1 MTSSKPA
8 LLCLNAGSSSVKF
21 SLYEVADGSPSLIWG
36 GQIEGLLTQ
45 PHFKVKDPQ
54 GHLLSARHWDTPKRR
69 AEAVEIILDY
79 IQAQAKSY
87 HLVAVGHRVVLGGTE
102 YPHAVVVDDTVLDV
116 LEHYAPIVP
125 SHQPAEIE
133 AIRLLRQLHPELCQV
148 ACFDSAFHR
157 TKPDIDDLYALPLSY
172 RDKGIRRW
180 GFHGLS
186 YDYISSQLSQRAPS
200 LVSGK
205 VIVMHLGSGASL
217 CGMQAGK
224 SAYTSM
230 GFSPLDGLMMGTRC
244 GSLDPMIPLYLQQ
257 QYHMSPAAVEKL
269 LIKESGL
276 LGVSGI
282 SNDMRD
288 LEDSENSD
296 AQLAVSLFVS
306 MLVQQAGAAMAAIKG
321 LDGIVF
327 TAGIGEH
334 SSTIR
339 ALTCESLA
347 WLGVA
352 IDPELNRVA
361 SSEPR
366 CISAPQSRVSVWVI
380 PTNEEIV
387 IARDTWQCYQSAIG
401 INESKTS

>member
-1 MTSSKPA
+1 MTQRLPA

-21 SLYEVADGSPSLIWG
+21 SLYAVMAGAPSLLLG

-45 PHFKVKDPQ
+45 PYFKVKDAQ
-54 GHLLSARHWDTPKRR
+54 GNTLDEQRWEQPKRR
-69 AEAVEIILDY
+69 AEAVETILDY
-79 IQAQAKSY
+79 VRAEAKDY
-87 HLVAVGHRVVLGGTE
+87 RLVAVGHRVVLGGTE
-102 YPHAVVVDDTVLDV
+102 YPHAVVVDDAVLDV
-116 LEHYAPIVP
+116 LDHYAPIVP

-133 AIRLLRQLHPELCQV
+133 AIRLLRTLHPDLCQV

-157 TKPDIDDLYALPLSY
+157 TKSDIADLYALPLRY

-186 YDYISSQLSQRAPS
+186 YDYISTQLPKLSPRLAT
-200 LVSGK
+200 GK
-205 VIVMHLGSGASL
+205 TVVMHLGSGASL
-217 CGMQAGK
+217 CGLVNGQ

-244 GSLDPMIPLYLQQ
+244 GSLDPMIPLYLMN
-257 QYHMSPAAVEKL
+257 QYRMTPAAVEKL

-288 LEDSENSD
+288 LEASNDP
-296 AQLAVSLFVS
+296 AARLAIDLFVA
-306 MLVQQAGAAMAAIKG
+306 MLARETGAAIAAIQG

-334 SSTIR
+334 SPEIR
-339 ALTCESLA
+339 ARTCASLGWA
-347 WLGVA
+347 GVEFDEA
-352 IDPELNRVA
+352 RNLAA
-361 SSEPR
+361 SASAR
-366 CISAPQSRVSVWVI
+366 KISTDQSRISVWVI

-387 IARDTWQCYQSAIG
+387 IARDTWQRYQST
-401 INESKTS
+401 N

>member
-1 MTSSKPA
+1 MTQRLPA

-21 SLYEVADGSPSLIWG
+21 SLYAVMAGAPSLLLG

-45 PHFKVKDPQ
+45 PYFKVKDAQ
-54 GHLLSARHWDTPKRR
+54 GNTLDEQRWDQPKRR
-69 AEAVEIILDY
+69 AEAVETILDY
-79 IQAQAKSY
+79 VRAEAKDY
-87 HLVAVGHRVVLGGTE
+87 RLVAVGHRVVLGGTE
-102 YPHAVVVDDTVLDV
+102 YPHAVVVDDAVLDV
-116 LEHYAPIVP
+116 LDHYAPIVP

-133 AIRLLRQLHPELCQV
+133 AIRLLRTSHPDLCQV

-157 TKPDIDDLYALPLSY
+157 TKSDFADLYALPLSY

-186 YDYISSQLSQRAPS
+186 YDYISTQLPQLDSRLAA
-200 LVSGK
+200 GK
-205 VIVMHLGSGASL
+205 TIVMHLGSGASL
-217 CGMQAGK
+217 CGMQQGR

-244 GSLDPMIPLYLQQ
+244 GSLDPMIPLYLMN
-257 QYHMSPAAVEKL
+257 QYRMTPAAVEKL

-288 LEDSENSD
+288 LEASNDP
-296 AQLAVSLFVS
+296 AARLAIDLFVA
-306 MLVQQAGAAMAAIKG
+306 MLAREIGAAIAAIQG

-334 SSTIR
+334 SPEIR
-339 ALTCESLA
+339 ARTCASLGWA
-347 WLGVA
+347 GVD
-352 IDPELNRVA
+352 IDEARNLAA
-361 SSEPR
+361 SASAR
-366 CISAPQSRVSVWVI
+366 KISTDQSRISVWVI

-387 IARDTWQCYQSAIG
+387 IARDTWQRYQST
-401 INESKTS
+401 N

>member
-1 MTSSKPA
+1 MTQRLPA

-21 SLYEVADGSPSLIWG
+21 SLYAVMAGAPSLLLG

-45 PHFKVKDPQ
+45 PYFKVKDAQ
-54 GHLLSARHWDTPKRR
+54 GNTLDEQRWEQPKRR
-69 AEAVEIILDY
+69 AEAVETILDY
-79 IQAQAKSY
+79 VRAEAKDY
-87 HLVAVGHRVVLGGTE
+87 RLVAVGHRVVLGGTE
-102 YPHAVVVDDTVLDV
+102 YPHAVVVDDAVLDV
-116 LEHYAPIVP
+116 LDHYAPIVP

-133 AIRLLRQLHPELCQV
+133 AIRLLRTLHPDLCQV

-157 TKPDIDDLYALPLSY
+157 TKSDIADLYALPLRY

-186 YDYISSQLSQRAPS
+186 YDYISTQLPQLDSRLAA
-200 LVSGK
+200 GK
-205 VIVMHLGSGASL
+205 TIVMHLGSGASL
-217 CGMQAGK
+217 CGMQQGR

-244 GSLDPMIPLYLQQ
+244 GSLDPMIPLYLMN
-257 QYHMSPAAVEKL
+257 QYRMTPAAVEKL

-288 LEDSENSD
+288 LEASNDP
-296 AQLAVSLFVS
+296 AARLAIDLFVA
-306 MLVQQAGAAMAAIKG
+306 MLARETGAAIAAIQG

-334 SSTIR
+334 SPEIR
-339 ALTCESLA
+339 ARTCASLGWA
-347 WLGVA
+347 GVEFDEA
-352 IDPELNRVA
+352 RNLAA
-361 SSEPR
+361 SASAR
-366 CISAPQSRVSVWVI
+366 KISTDQSRISVWVI

-387 IARDTWQCYQSAIG
+387 IARDTWQRYQST
-401 INESKTS
+401 N

>member
-1 MTSSKPA
+1 MTQRLPA

-21 SLYEVADGSPSLIWG
+21 SLYTVMAGAPSLLLG

-45 PHFKVKDPQ
+45 PNFNVKDAQ
-54 GHLLSARHWDTPKRR
+54 GNTLDEQRWEQPKRR
-69 AEAVEIILDY
+69 AEAVETILDY
-79 IQAQAKSY
+79 VRAEAKDY
-87 HLVAVGHRVVLGGTE
+87 RLVAVGHRVVLGGTE
-102 YPHAVVVDDTVLDV
+102 YPHAVVVDDAVLDV
-116 LEHYAPIVP
+116 LDHYAPIVP

-133 AIRLLRQLHPELCQV
+133 AIRLLRTLHPDLCQV

-157 TKPDIDDLYALPLSY
+157 TKSDIADLYSLPLSY

-186 YDYISSQLSQRAPS
+186 YDYISTQLPQLDSRLAA
-200 LVSGK
+200 GK
-205 VIVMHLGSGASL
+205 TIVMHLGSGASL
-217 CGMQAGK
+217 CGMQQGR

-244 GSLDPMIPLYLQQ
+244 GSLDPMIPLYLMN
-257 QYHMSPAAVEKL
+257 QYRMTPAAVEKL

-288 LEDSENSD
+288 LEASNDP
-296 AQLAVSLFVS
+296 AARLAIDLFVA
-306 MLVQQAGAAMAAIKG
+306 MLARETGAAMAAIQG

-334 SSTIR
+334 SPEIR
-339 ALTCESLA
+339 ARTCASLGWA
-347 WLGVA
+347 GVD
-352 IDPELNRVA
+352 IDEARNLAA
-361 SSEPR
+361 SASAR
-366 CISAPQSRVSVWVI
+366 KISTDQSRISVWVI

-387 IARDTWQCYQSAIG
+387 IARDTWQRYQST
-401 INESKTS
+401 N

>member
-1 MTSSKPA
+1 MTQRLPA

-21 SLYEVADGSPSLIWG
+21 SLYAVMAGAPSLLLG

-45 PHFKVKDPQ
+45 PNFNVKDAQ
-54 GHLLSARHWDTPKRR
+54 GNTLDEQRWEQPKRR
-69 AEAVEIILDY
+69 AEAVETILDY
-79 IQAQAKSY
+79 VRAEAKDY
-87 HLVAVGHRVVLGGTE
+87 RLVAVGHRVVLGGTE
-102 YPHAVVVDDTVLDV
+102 YPHAVVVDDAVLDV
-116 LEHYAPIVP
+116 LDHYAPIVP

-133 AIRLLRQLHPELCQV
+133 AIRLLRTLHPDLCQV

-157 TKPDIDDLYALPLSY
+157 TKSDIADLYALPLSY

-186 YDYISSQLSQRAPS
+186 YDYISTQLPQLDSRLAA
-200 LVSGK
+200 GK
-205 VIVMHLGSGASL
+205 TIVMHLGSGASL
-217 CGMQAGK
+217 CGMQQGR

-244 GSLDPMIPLYLQQ
+244 GSLDPMIPLYLMN
-257 QYHMSPAAVEKL
+257 QYRMTPAAVEKL

-288 LEDSENSD
+288 LEASNDP
-296 AQLAVSLFVS
+296 AARLAIDLFVA
-306 MLVQQAGAAMAAIKG
+306 MLARETGAAIAAIQG

-334 SSTIR
+334 SPEIR
-339 ALTCESLA
+339 ARTCASLGWA
-347 WLGVA
+347 GVD
-352 IDPELNRVA
+352 IDEARNQAA
-361 SSEPR
+361 SASAR
-366 CISAPQSRVSVWVI
+366 KISTDQSRISVWVI

-387 IARDTWQCYQSAIG
+387 IARDTWQRYQST
-401 INESKTS
+401 N

>member
-1 MTSSKPA
+1 MNQLLPA

-21 SLYEVADGSPSLIWG
+21 SLYKATNGSPEILFG

-45 PHFKVKDPQ
+45 PHFKAKDAQ
-54 GHLLSARHWDTPKRR
+54 GNTLSEQHWDQPQRR
-69 AEAVEIILDY
+69 AEAVETILDFVK
-79 IQAQAKSY
+79 AEAKGY
-87 HLVAVGHRVVLGGTE
+87 KLAAVGHRVVLGGTE
-102 YPHAVVVDDTVLDV
+102 YPHSVIVDDTVLDV
-116 LEHYAPIVP
+116 LDHYAPIVP

-133 AIRLLRQLHPELCQV
+133 AIRLLRESHPDLKQV

-157 TKPDIDDLYALPLSY
+157 TKSELADLYALPLSY

-186 YDYISSQLSQRAPS
+186 YDYISTQLPQLDERLAT
-200 LVSGK
+200 GK
-205 VIVMHLGSGASL
+205 TVVMHLGSGASL
-217 CGMQAGK
+217 CGLINGK

-244 GSLDPMIPLYLQQ
+244 GSLDPMIPLYLMN
-257 QYHMSPAAVEKL
+257 QYKMAPAAVEKL

-276 LGVSGI
+276 LGISGS

-288 LEDSENSD
+288 LETSSKPN
-296 AQLAVSLFVS
+296 AQLAVDLFIY
-306 MLVQQAGAAMAAIKG
+306 MLAQQTGMAMASIQG

-334 SSTIR
+334 SPLIR
-339 ALTCESLA
+339 TKTCEALA
-347 WLGVA
+347 WAGVE
-352 IDPELNRVA
+352 IDSLRNESSSHVARRISTDNSRVA
-361 SSEPR
+361 
-366 CISAPQSRVSVWVI
+366 VWVI

-387 IARDTWQCYQSAIG
+387 IARDTWKLCTTNG
-401 INESKTS
+401 

>member
-1 MTSSKPA
+1 MTQRLPA

-21 SLYEVADGSPSLIWG
+21 SLYAVMAGAPSLLLG

-45 PHFKVKDPQ
+45 PYFKVKDAQ
-54 GHLLSARHWDTPKRR
+54 GNTLDEQRWDQPKRR
-69 AEAVEIILDY
+69 AEAVETILDY
-79 IQAQAKSY
+79 VRAEAKDY
-87 HLVAVGHRVVLGGTE
+87 RLVAVGHRVVLGGTE
-102 YPHAVVVDDTVLDV
+102 YPHAVVVDDAVLDV
-116 LEHYAPIVP
+116 LDHYAPIVP

-133 AIRLLRQLHPELCQV
+133 AIRLLRTSHPDLCQV

-157 TKPDIDDLYALPLSY
+157 TKSDIADLYALPLSY

-186 YDYISSQLSQRAPS
+186 YDYISTQLPQLDSRLAA
-200 LVSGK
+200 GK
-205 VIVMHLGSGASL
+205 TIVMHLGSGASL
-217 CGMQAGK
+217 CGMQQGR

-244 GSLDPMIPLYLQQ
+244 GSLDPMIPLYLMN
-257 QYHMSPAAVEKL
+257 QYRMTPAAVEKL

-288 LEDSENSD
+288 LEASNDP
-296 AQLAVSLFVS
+296 AARLAIDLFVA
-306 MLVQQAGAAMAAIKG
+306 MLARETGAAMAAIQG

-334 SSTIR
+334 SPEIR
-339 ALTCESLA
+339 ARTCASLGWA
-347 WLGVA
+347 GVD
-352 IDPELNRVA
+352 IDEARNQAA
-361 SSEPR
+361 SASAR
-366 CISAPQSRVSVWVI
+366 KISTDQSRISVWVI

-387 IARDTWQCYQSAIG
+387 IARDTWQRYQST
-401 INESKTS
+401 N

>member
-1 MTSSKPA
+1 MTQRLPA

-21 SLYEVADGSPSLIWG
+21 SLYAVMAGAPSLLLG

-45 PHFKVKDPQ
+45 PYFKVKDAQ
-54 GHLLSARHWDTPKRR
+54 GNTLDEQRWEQPKRR
-69 AEAVEIILDY
+69 AEAVETILDY
-79 IQAQAKSY
+79 VRAEAKDY
-87 HLVAVGHRVVLGGTE
+87 RLVAVGHRVVLGGTE
-102 YPHAVVVDDTVLDV
+102 YPHAVVVDDAVLDV
-116 LEHYAPIVP
+116 LDHYAPIVP

-133 AIRLLRQLHPELCQV
+133 AIRLLRTLHPDLCQV

-157 TKPDIDDLYALPLSY
+157 TKSDIADLYALPLSY

-186 YDYISSQLSQRAPS
+186 YDYISTQLPQLDSRLAA
-200 LVSGK
+200 GK
-205 VIVMHLGSGASL
+205 TIVMHLGSGASL
-217 CGMQAGK
+217 CGMQQGR

-244 GSLDPMIPLYLQQ
+244 GSLDPMIPLYLMN
-257 QYHMSPAAVEKL
+257 QYRMTPAAVEKL
-269 LIKESGL
+269 LIKASGL

-288 LEDSENSD
+288 LEASNDP
-296 AQLAVSLFVS
+296 AARLAIDLFVA
-306 MLVQQAGAAMAAIKG
+306 MLARETGAAIAAIQG

-334 SSTIR
+334 SPEIR
-339 ALTCESLA
+339 ARTCASLGWA
-347 WLGVA
+347 GVD
-352 IDPELNRVA
+352 IDEARNLAA
-361 SSEPR
+361 SASAR
-366 CISAPQSRVSVWVI
+366 KISTDQSRISVWVI

-387 IARDTWQCYQSAIG
+387 IARDTWQRYQST
-401 INESKTS
+401 N

>member
-1 MTSSKPA
+1 MTQRLPA

-21 SLYEVADGSPSLIWG
+21 SLYTVMAGAPSLLLG

-45 PHFKVKDPQ
+45 PNFKVKDAQ
-54 GHLLSARHWDTPKRR
+54 GNTLDEQRWEQPKRR
-69 AEAVEIILDY
+69 AEAVETILDY
-79 IQAQAKSY
+79 VRAEAKDY
-87 HLVAVGHRVVLGGTE
+87 RLVAVGHRVVLGGTE
-102 YPHAVVVDDTVLDV
+102 YPHAVVVDDAVLDV
-116 LEHYAPIVP
+116 LDHYAPIVP

-133 AIRLLRQLHPELCQV
+133 AIRLLRTLHPDLCQV

-157 TKPDIDDLYALPLSY
+157 TKSDIADLYALPLSY

-186 YDYISSQLSQRAPS
+186 YDYISTQLPQLDSRLAA
-200 LVSGK
+200 GK
-205 VIVMHLGSGASL
+205 TIVMHLGSGASL
-217 CGMQAGK
+217 CGMQQGR

-244 GSLDPMIPLYLQQ
+244 GSLDPMIPLYLMN
-257 QYHMSPAAVEKL
+257 QYRMTPAAVEKL

-288 LEDSENSD
+288 LEASNDP
-296 AQLAVSLFVS
+296 AARLAIDLFVA
-306 MLVQQAGAAMAAIKG
+306 MLARETGAAMAAIQG

-334 SSTIR
+334 SPEIR
-339 ALTCESLA
+339 ARTCASLGWA
-347 WLGVA
+347 GVD
-352 IDPELNRVA
+352 IDEARNQAA
-361 SSEPR
+361 SASAR
-366 CISAPQSRVSVWVI
+366 KISTDQSRISVWVI

-387 IARDTWQCYQSAIG
+387 IARDTWQRYQST
-401 INESKTS
+401 N

>member
-1 MTSSKPA
+1 MTQRLPA

-21 SLYEVADGSPSLIWG
+21 SLYAVMAGAPSLLLG

-45 PHFKVKDPQ
+45 PYFKVKDAQ
-54 GHLLSARHWDTPKRR
+54 GNTLDEQRWEQPKRR
-69 AEAVEIILDY
+69 AEAVETILDY
-79 IQAQAKSY
+79 VRAEAKDY
-87 HLVAVGHRVVLGGTE
+87 RLVAVGHRVVLGGTE
-102 YPHAVVVDDTVLDV
+102 YPHAVVVDDAVLDV
-116 LEHYAPIVP
+116 LDHYAPIVP

-133 AIRLLRQLHPELCQV
+133 AIRLLRTLHPDLCQV

-157 TKPDIDDLYALPLSY
+157 TKSDIADLYALPLSY

-186 YDYISSQLSQRAPS
+186 YDYISTQLPQLDSRLAA
-200 LVSGK
+200 GK
-205 VIVMHLGSGASL
+205 TIVMHLGSGASL
-217 CGMQAGK
+217 CGMQQGR

-244 GSLDPMIPLYLQQ
+244 GSLDPMIPLYLMN
-257 QYHMSPAAVEKL
+257 QYRMTPAAVEKL

-288 LEDSENSD
+288 LEASNDP
-296 AQLAVSLFVS
+296 AARLAIDLFVA
-306 MLVQQAGAAMAAIKG
+306 MLARETGAAMAAIQG

-334 SSTIR
+334 SPEIR
-339 ALTCESLA
+339 ARTCASLGWA
-347 WLGVA
+347 GVD
-352 IDPELNRVA
+352 IDEARNLAA
-361 SSEPR
+361 SASAR
-366 CISAPQSRVSVWVI
+366 KISTDQSRISVWVI

-387 IARDTWQCYQSAIG
+387 IARDTWQRYQST
-401 INESKTS
+401 N

>member
-1 MTSSKPA
+1 MTQRLPA

-21 SLYEVADGSPSLIWG
+21 SLYTVMAGAPSLLLG

-45 PHFKVKDPQ
+45 PNFNVKDAQ
-54 GHLLSARHWDTPKRR
+54 GNTLDEQRWEQPKRR
-69 AEAVEIILDY
+69 AEAVETILDY
-79 IQAQAKSY
+79 VRAEAKDY
-87 HLVAVGHRVVLGGTE
+87 RLVAVGHRVVLGGTE
-102 YPHAVVVDDTVLDV
+102 YPHAVVVDDAVLDV
-116 LEHYAPIVP
+116 LDHYAPIVP

-133 AIRLLRQLHPELCQV
+133 AIRLLRTLHPDLCQV

-157 TKPDIDDLYALPLSY
+157 TKSDIADLYALPLRY

-186 YDYISSQLSQRAPS
+186 YDYISTQLPQLDSRLAA
-200 LVSGK
+200 GK
-205 VIVMHLGSGASL
+205 TIVMHLGSGASL
-217 CGMQAGK
+217 CGMQQGR

-244 GSLDPMIPLYLQQ
+244 GSLDPMIPLYLMN
-257 QYHMSPAAVEKL
+257 QYRMTPAAVEKL

-288 LEDSENSD
+288 LEASNDP
-296 AQLAVSLFVS
+296 AARLAIDLFVA
-306 MLVQQAGAAMAAIKG
+306 MLARETGAAMAAIQG

-334 SSTIR
+334 SPEIR
-339 ALTCESLA
+339 ARTCASLGWA
-347 WLGVA
+347 GVD
-352 IDPELNRVA
+352 IDEARNLAA
-361 SSEPR
+361 SASAR
-366 CISAPQSRVSVWVI
+366 KISTDQSRISVWVI

-387 IARDTWQCYQSAIG
+387 IARDTWQRYQST
-401 INESKTS
+401 N

>member
-1 MTSSKPA
+1 MTQRLPA

-21 SLYEVADGSPSLIWG
+21 SLYTVMAGAPSLLLG

-45 PHFKVKDPQ
+45 PYFKVKDAQ
-54 GHLLSARHWDTPKRR
+54 GNTLDEQRWEQPKRR
-69 AEAVEIILDY
+69 AEAVETILDY
-79 IQAQAKSY
+79 VRAEAKDY
-87 HLVAVGHRVVLGGTE
+87 RLVAVGHRVVLGGTE
-102 YPHAVVVDDTVLDV
+102 YPHAVVVDDAVLDV
-116 LEHYAPIVP
+116 LDHYAPIVP

-133 AIRLLRQLHPELCQV
+133 AIRLLRTLHPDLCQV

-157 TKPDIDDLYALPLSY
+157 TKSDIADLYALPLRY

-186 YDYISSQLSQRAPS
+186 YDYISTQLPQLDSRLAA
-200 LVSGK
+200 GK
-205 VIVMHLGSGASL
+205 TIVMHLGSGASL
-217 CGMQAGK
+217 CGMQQGR

-244 GSLDPMIPLYLQQ
+244 GSLDPMIPLYLMN
-257 QYHMSPAAVEKL
+257 QYRMTPAAVEKL

-288 LEDSENSD
+288 LEASNDP
-296 AQLAVSLFVS
+296 AARLAIDLFVA
-306 MLVQQAGAAMAAIKG
+306 MLARETGAAIAAIQG

-334 SSTIR
+334 SPEIR
-339 ALTCESLA
+339 ARTCASLGWA
-347 WLGVA
+347 GVD
-352 IDPELNRVA
+352 IDEARNLAA
-361 SSEPR
+361 SASAR
-366 CISAPQSRVSVWVI
+366 KISTDQSRISVWVI

-387 IARDTWQCYQSAIG
+387 IARDTWQRYQST
-401 INESKTS
+401 N

>member
-1 MTSSKPA
+1 MTQRLPA

-21 SLYEVADGSPSLIWG
+21 SLYTVMAGAPSLLLG

-45 PHFKVKDPQ
+45 PNFNVKDAQ
-54 GHLLSARHWDTPKRR
+54 GNTLDEQRWEQPKRR
-69 AEAVEIILDY
+69 AEAVETILDY
-79 IQAQAKSY
+79 VRAEAKDY
-87 HLVAVGHRVVLGGTE
+87 RLVAVGHRVVLGGTE
-102 YPHAVVVDDTVLDV
+102 YPHAVVVDDAVLDV
-116 LEHYAPIVP
+116 LDHYAPIVP

-133 AIRLLRQLHPELCQV
+133 AIRLLRTLHPDLCQV

-157 TKPDIDDLYALPLSY
+157 TKSDIADLYALPLSY

-186 YDYISSQLSQRAPS
+186 YDYISTQLPQLDSRLAA
-200 LVSGK
+200 GK
-205 VIVMHLGSGASL
+205 TIVMHLGSGASL
-217 CGMQAGK
+217 CGMQQGR

-244 GSLDPMIPLYLQQ
+244 GSLDPMIPLYLMN
-257 QYHMSPAAVEKL
+257 QYRMTPAAVEKL

-288 LEDSENSD
+288 LEASNDP
-296 AQLAVSLFVS
+296 AARLAIDLFVA
-306 MLVQQAGAAMAAIKG
+306 MLARETGAAIAAIQG

-334 SSTIR
+334 SPEIR
-339 ALTCESLA
+339 ARTCASLGWA
-347 WLGVA
+347 GVD
-352 IDPELNRVA
+352 IDEARNQAA
-361 SSEPR
+361 SASAR
-366 CISAPQSRVSVWVI
+366 KISTDQSRISVWVI

-387 IARDTWQCYQSAIG
+387 IARDTWQRYQST
-401 INESKTS
+401 N

>member
-1 MTSSKPA
+1 MTQRLPA

-21 SLYEVADGSPSLIWG
+21 SLYTVMAGAPSLLLG

-45 PHFKVKDPQ
+45 PNFNVKDAQ
-54 GHLLSARHWDTPKRR
+54 GNTLDEQRWEQPKRR
-69 AEAVEIILDY
+69 AEAVETILDY
-79 IQAQAKSY
+79 VRAEAKDY
-87 HLVAVGHRVVLGGTE
+87 RLVAVGHRVVLGGTE
-102 YPHAVVVDDTVLDV
+102 YPHAVVVDDAVLDV
-116 LEHYAPIVP
+116 LDHYAPIVP

-133 AIRLLRQLHPELCQV
+133 AIRLLRTSHPDLCQV

-157 TKPDIDDLYALPLSY
+157 TKSDIADLYALPLSY

-186 YDYISSQLSQRAPS
+186 YDYISTQLPQLDSRLAA
-200 LVSGK
+200 GK
-205 VIVMHLGSGASL
+205 TIVMHLGSGASL
-217 CGMQAGK
+217 CGMQQGR

-244 GSLDPMIPLYLQQ
+244 GSLDPMIPLYLMN
-257 QYHMSPAAVEKL
+257 QYRMTPAAVEKL

-288 LEDSENSD
+288 LEASNDP
-296 AQLAVSLFVS
+296 AARLAIDLFVA
-306 MLVQQAGAAMAAIKG
+306 MLARETGAAIAAIQG

-334 SSTIR
+334 SPEIR
-339 ALTCESLA
+339 ARTCASLGWA
-347 WLGVA
+347 GVD
-352 IDPELNRVA
+352 IDEARNLAA
-361 SSEPR
+361 SASAR
-366 CISAPQSRVSVWVI
+366 KISTDQSRISVWVI

-387 IARDTWQCYQSAIG
+387 IARDTWQRYQST
-401 INESKTS
+401 N

>member
-1 MTSSKPA
+1 MTQRLPA

-21 SLYEVADGSPSLIWG
+21 SLYTVMAGAPSLLLG

-45 PHFKVKDPQ
+45 PNFNVKDAQ
-54 GHLLSARHWDTPKRR
+54 GNTLDEQRWEQPKRR
-69 AEAVEIILDY
+69 AEAVETILDY
-79 IQAQAKSY
+79 VRAEAKDY
-87 HLVAVGHRVVLGGTE
+87 RLVAVGHRVVLGGTE
-102 YPHAVVVDDTVLDV
+102 YPHAVVVDDAVLDV
-116 LEHYAPIVP
+116 LDHYAPIVP

-133 AIRLLRQLHPELCQV
+133 AIRLLRTSHPDLCQV

-157 TKPDIDDLYALPLSY
+157 TKSDIADLYALPLSY

-186 YDYISSQLSQRAPS
+186 YDYISTQLPQLDSRLAA
-200 LVSGK
+200 GK
-205 VIVMHLGSGASL
+205 TIVMHLGSGASL
-217 CGMQAGK
+217 CGMQQGR

-244 GSLDPMIPLYLQQ
+244 GSLDPMIPLYLMN
-257 QYHMSPAAVEKL
+257 QYRMTSAAVEKL

-288 LEDSENSD
+288 LEASNDP
-296 AQLAVSLFVS
+296 AARLAIDLFVA
-306 MLVQQAGAAMAAIKG
+306 MLARETGAAIAAIQG

-334 SSTIR
+334 SPEIR
-339 ALTCESLA
+339 ARTCASLGWA
-347 WLGVA
+347 GVEFDEA
-352 IDPELNRVA
+352 RNLAA
-361 SSEPR
+361 SASAR
-366 CISAPQSRVSVWVI
+366 KISTDQSRISVWVI

-387 IARDTWQCYQSAIG
+387 IARDTWQRYQST
-401 INESKTS
+401 N

>member
-1 MTSSKPA
+1 MTQRLPA

-21 SLYEVADGSPSLIWG
+21 SLYAVMAGAPSLLLG

-45 PHFKVKDPQ
+45 PYFKVKDAQ
-54 GHLLSARHWDTPKRR
+54 GNTLDEQRWEQPKRR
-69 AEAVEIILDY
+69 AEAVETILDY
-79 IQAQAKSY
+79 VRAEAKDY
-87 HLVAVGHRVVLGGTE
+87 RLVAVGHRVVLGGTE
-102 YPHAVVVDDTVLDV
+102 YPHAVVVDDAVLDV
-116 LEHYAPIVP
+116 LDHYAPIVP

-133 AIRLLRQLHPELCQV
+133 AIRLLRTLHPDLCQV

-157 TKPDIDDLYALPLSY
+157 TKSDIADLYALPLRY

-186 YDYISSQLSQRAPS
+186 YDYISTQLPQLDSRLAA
-200 LVSGK
+200 GK
-205 VIVMHLGSGASL
+205 TIVMHLGSGASL
-217 CGMQAGK
+217 CGMQQGR

-244 GSLDPMIPLYLQQ
+244 GSLDPMIPLYLMN
-257 QYHMSPAAVEKL
+257 QYRMTPAAVEKL

-288 LEDSENSD
+288 LEASNDP
-296 AQLAVSLFVS
+296 AARLAIDLFVA
-306 MLVQQAGAAMAAIKG
+306 MLARETGAAMAAIQG

-334 SSTIR
+334 SPEIR
-339 ALTCESLA
+339 ARTCASLGWA
-347 WLGVA
+347 GVEFDEA
-352 IDPELNRVA
+352 RNLAA
-361 SSEPR
+361 SASAR
-366 CISAPQSRVSVWVI
+366 KISTDQSRISVWVI

-387 IARDTWQCYQSAIG
+387 IARDTWQRYQST
-401 INESKTS
+401 N

>member
-1 MTSSKPA
+1 MNSTRPV

-21 SLYEVADGSPSLIWG
+21 SVYNVADSSAQDAPALLLV

-45 PHFKVKDPQ
+45 PHFKVCDAEGQILDERQWEEPQ
-54 GHLLSARHWDTPKRR
+54 RR
-69 AEAVEIILDY
+69 AEAVEIILNY
-79 IQAQAKSY
+79 VRSAATGY
-87 HLVAVGHRVVLGGTE
+87 HLAAVGHRVVLGGTE
-102 YPHAVVVDDTVLDV
+102 YPHAVVVDDAVLSVLD
-116 LEHYAPIVP
+116 HYAVIVP

-133 AIRLLRQLHPELCQV
+133 AIRLLRASHPDLLQV

-157 TKPDIDDLYALPLSY
+157 TKSEVADLYALPLSY

-186 YDYISSQLSQRAPS
+186 YDYISSQLPALDLRLAK
-200 LVSGK
+200 GK
-205 VIVMHLGSGASL
+205 TIVMHLGSGASL
-217 CGMQAGK
+217 CGLQAGR

-244 GSLDPMIPLYLQQ
+244 GSLDPMIPLYLMQ
-257 QYHMSPAAVEKL
+257 QYQMSPAAVEKL
-269 LIKESGL
+269 LIKDAGL

-288 LEDSENSD
+288 LEQSAEPN
-296 AQLAVSLFVS
+296 ARLALDLFVE
-306 MLVQQAGAAMAAIKG
+306 MLARETGAAMSSIRG

-334 SSTIR
+334 SPLIR
-339 ALTCESLA
+339 ARSCKALA
-347 WLGVA
+347 WAGVA
-352 IDPELNRVA
+352 LDPARNAADSKGARRISSDESRVA
-361 SSEPR
+361 
-366 CISAPQSRVSVWVI
+366 VWVI

-387 IARDTWQCYQSAIG
+387 IARDTWRLAKS
-401 INESKTS
+401 

>member
-1 MTSSKPA
+1 MTQRLPA

-21 SLYEVADGSPSLIWG
+21 SLYTVMAGAPSLLLG

-45 PHFKVKDPQ
+45 PYFKVKDAQ
-54 GHLLSARHWDTPKRR
+54 GNTLDEQRWDQPKRR
-69 AEAVEIILDY
+69 AEAVETILDY
-79 IQAQAKSY
+79 VRAEAKDY
-87 HLVAVGHRVVLGGTE
+87 RLVAVGHRVVLGGTE
-102 YPHAVVVDDTVLDV
+102 YPHAVVVDDAVLDV
-116 LEHYAPIVP
+116 LDHYAPIVP

-133 AIRLLRQLHPELCQV
+133 AIRLLRTSHPDLCQV

-157 TKPDIDDLYALPLSY
+157 TKSDIADLYALPLSY

-186 YDYISSQLSQRAPS
+186 YDYISTQLPQLDSRLAA
-200 LVSGK
+200 GK
-205 VIVMHLGSGASL
+205 TIVMHLGSGASL
-217 CGMQAGK
+217 CGMQQGR

-244 GSLDPMIPLYLQQ
+244 GSLDPMIPLYLMN
-257 QYHMSPAAVEKL
+257 QYRMTPAAVEKL

-288 LEDSENSD
+288 LEASNDP
-296 AQLAVSLFVS
+296 AARLAIDLFVA
-306 MLVQQAGAAMAAIKG
+306 MLARETGAAIAAIQG

-334 SSTIR
+334 SPEIR
-339 ALTCESLA
+339 ARTCASLGWA
-347 WLGVA
+347 GVD
-352 IDPELNRVA
+352 IDEARNQAA
-361 SSEPR
+361 SASAR
-366 CISAPQSRVSVWVI
+366 KISTDQSRISVWVI

-387 IARDTWQCYQSAIG
+387 IARDTWQRYQST
-401 INESKTS
+401 N

>member
-1 MTSSKPA
+1 MTQRLPA

-21 SLYEVADGSPSLIWG
+21 SLYTVMAGAPSLLLG

-45 PHFKVKDPQ
+45 PYFKVKDAQ
-54 GHLLSARHWDTPKRR
+54 GNTLDEQRWDQPKRR
-69 AEAVEIILDY
+69 AEAVETILDY
-79 IQAQAKSY
+79 VRAEAKDY
-87 HLVAVGHRVVLGGTE
+87 RLVAVGHRVVLGGTE
-102 YPHAVVVDDTVLDV
+102 YPHAVVVDDAVLDV
-116 LEHYAPIVP
+116 LDHYAPIVP

-133 AIRLLRQLHPELCQV
+133 AIRLLRTSHPDLCQV

-157 TKPDIDDLYALPLSY
+157 TKSDIADLYALPLSY

-186 YDYISSQLSQRAPS
+186 YDYISTQLPQLDSRLAA
-200 LVSGK
+200 GK
-205 VIVMHLGSGASL
+205 TIVMHLGSGASL
-217 CGMQAGK
+217 CGMQQGR

-244 GSLDPMIPLYLQQ
+244 GSLDPMIPLYLMN
-257 QYHMSPAAVEKL
+257 QYRMTPAAVEKL

-288 LEDSENSD
+288 LEASNDP
-296 AQLAVSLFVS
+296 AARLAIDLFVA
-306 MLVQQAGAAMAAIKG
+306 MLARETGAAMAAIQG

-334 SSTIR
+334 SPEIR
-339 ALTCESLA
+339 ARTCASLGWA
-347 WLGVA
+347 GVD
-352 IDPELNRVA
+352 IDEARNQAA
-361 SSEPR
+361 SASAR
-366 CISAPQSRVSVWVI
+366 KISTDQSRISVWVI

-387 IARDTWQCYQSAIG
+387 IARDTWQRYQST
-401 INESKTS
+401 N

>member
-1 MTSSKPA
+1 MTQRLPA

-21 SLYEVADGSPSLIWG
+21 SLYAVMAGAPSLLLG

-45 PHFKVKDPQ
+45 PNFNVKDAQ
-54 GHLLSARHWDTPKRR
+54 GNTLDEQRWEQPKRR
-69 AEAVEIILDY
+69 AEAVETILDY
-79 IQAQAKSY
+79 VRAEAKDY
-87 HLVAVGHRVVLGGTE
+87 RLVAVGHRVVLGGTE
-102 YPHAVVVDDTVLDV
+102 YPHAVVVDDAVLDV
-116 LEHYAPIVP
+116 LDHYAPIVP

-133 AIRLLRQLHPELCQV
+133 AIRLLRTLHPDLCQV

-157 TKPDIDDLYALPLSY
+157 TKSDIADLYALPLSY

-186 YDYISSQLSQRAPS
+186 YDYISTQLPQLDSRLAA
-200 LVSGK
+200 GK
-205 VIVMHLGSGASL
+205 TIVMHLGSGASL
-217 CGMQAGK
+217 CGMQQGR

-244 GSLDPMIPLYLQQ
+244 GSLDPMIPLYLMN
-257 QYHMSPAAVEKL
+257 QYRMTPAAVEKL

-288 LEDSENSD
+288 LEASNDP
-296 AQLAVSLFVS
+296 AARLAIDLFVA
-306 MLVQQAGAAMAAIKG
+306 MLARETGAAIAAIQG

-334 SSTIR
+334 SPEIR
-339 ALTCESLA
+339 ARTCASLGWA
-347 WLGVA
+347 GVEFDEA
-352 IDPELNRVA
+352 RNLAA
-361 SSEPR
+361 SASAR
-366 CISAPQSRVSVWVI
+366 KISTDQSRISVWVI

-387 IARDTWQCYQSAIG
+387 IARDTWQRYQST
-401 INESKTS
+401 N

>member
-1 MTSSKPA
+1 MTQRLPA

-21 SLYEVADGSPSLIWG
+21 SLYTVMAGAPSLLLG

-45 PHFKVKDPQ
+45 PNFNVKDAQ
-54 GHLLSARHWDTPKRR
+54 GNTLDEQRWEQPKRR
-69 AEAVEIILDY
+69 AEAVETILDY
-79 IQAQAKSY
+79 VRAEAKDY
-87 HLVAVGHRVVLGGTE
+87 RLVAVGHRVVLGGTE
-102 YPHAVVVDDTVLDV
+102 YPHAVVVDDAVLDV
-116 LEHYAPIVP
+116 LDHYAPIVP

-133 AIRLLRQLHPELCQV
+133 AIRLLRTLHPDLCQV

-157 TKPDIDDLYALPLSY
+157 TKSDIADLYALPLSY

-186 YDYISSQLSQRAPS
+186 YDYISTQLPQLDSRLAA
-200 LVSGK
+200 GK
-205 VIVMHLGSGASL
+205 TIVMHLGSGASL
-217 CGMQAGK
+217 CGMQQGR

-244 GSLDPMIPLYLQQ
+244 GSLDPMIPLYLMN
-257 QYHMSPAAVEKL
+257 QYRMTPAAVEKL

-288 LEDSENSD
+288 LEASNDP
-296 AQLAVSLFVS
+296 AARLAIDLFVA
-306 MLVQQAGAAMAAIKG
+306 MLARETGAAIAAIQG

-334 SSTIR
+334 SPEIR
-339 ALTCESLA
+339 ARTCASLGWA
-347 WLGVA
+347 GVEFDEA
-352 IDPELNRVA
+352 RNLAA
-361 SSEPR
+361 SASAR
-366 CISAPQSRVSVWVI
+366 KISTDQSRISVWVI

-387 IARDTWQCYQSAIG
+387 IARDTWQRYQST
-401 INESKTS
+401 N

>member
-1 MTSSKPA
+1 MTQRLPA

-21 SLYEVADGSPSLIWG
+21 SLYTVMAGAPSLLLG

-45 PHFKVKDPQ
+45 PYFKVKDAQ
-54 GHLLSARHWDTPKRR
+54 GNTLDEQRWEQPKRR
-69 AEAVEIILDY
+69 AEAVETILDY
-79 IQAQAKSY
+79 VRAEAKDY
-87 HLVAVGHRVVLGGTE
+87 RLVAVGHRVVLGGTE
-102 YPHAVVVDDTVLDV
+102 YPHAVVVDDAVLDV
-116 LEHYAPIVP
+116 LDHYAPIVP

-133 AIRLLRQLHPELCQV
+133 AIRLLRTLHPDLCQV

-157 TKPDIDDLYALPLSY
+157 TKSDIADLYALPLRY

-186 YDYISSQLSQRAPS
+186 YDYISTQLPQLDSRLAA
-200 LVSGK
+200 GK
-205 VIVMHLGSGASL
+205 TIVMHLGSGASL
-217 CGMQAGK
+217 CGMQQGR

-244 GSLDPMIPLYLQQ
+244 GSLDPMIPLYLMN
-257 QYHMSPAAVEKL
+257 QYRMTPAAVEKL

-288 LEDSENSD
+288 LEASNDP
-296 AQLAVSLFVS
+296 AARLAIDLFVA
-306 MLVQQAGAAMAAIKG
+306 MLARETGAAIAAIQG

-334 SSTIR
+334 SPEIR
-339 ALTCESLA
+339 ARTCASLGWA
-347 WLGVA
+347 GVD
-352 IDPELNRVA
+352 IDEARNQAA
-361 SSEPR
+361 SASAR
-366 CISAPQSRVSVWVI
+366 KISTDQSRISVWVI

-387 IARDTWQCYQSAIG
+387 IARDTWQRYQST
-401 INESKTS
+401 N

>member
-1 MTSSKPA
+1 MNQPLPA

-21 SLYEVADGSPSLIWG
+21 SLYGVADGSPVLLWG

-45 PHFKVKDPQ
+45 PCFKAKDAN
-54 GHLLSARHWDTPKRR
+54 GLTLNERHWDQPKRR

-79 IQAQAKSY
+79 VGLEAKGY
-87 HLVAVGHRVVLGGTE
+87 QLAAVGHRVVLGGTE
-102 YPHAVVVDDTVLDV
+102 YPHAVVVDDAVLDV
-116 LEHYAPIVP
+116 LDHYAPIVP

-133 AIRLLRQLHPELCQV
+133 AIRLLRASHPDLCQV

-157 TKPDIDDLYALPLSY
+157 TKSELADLYALPLSY

-186 YDYISSQLSQRAPS
+186 YDYISTQLPELDPRLAE
-200 LVSGK
+200 GK
-205 VIVMHLGSGASL
+205 TIIMHLGSGASL
-217 CGMQAGK
+217 CGLKQGR

-244 GSLDPMIPLYLQQ
+244 GSLDPMIPLYLMQ
-257 QYHMSPAAVEKL
+257 QYKMSPAAVEKL

-288 LEDSENSD
+288 LEARNEP
-296 AQLAVSLFVS
+296 AARLALDLFVA
-306 MLVQQAGAAMAAIKG
+306 MLTRETGAAMAAIQG

-334 SSTIR
+334 SAEIR
-339 ALTCESLA
+339 ARTCGALA
-347 WLGVA
+347 WAGIE
-352 IDPELNRVA
+352 IDEARNQAV
-361 SSEPR
+361 SSEAR
-366 CISAPQSRVSVWVI
+366 KISTDQSRVSVWVI

-387 IARDTWQCYQSAIG
+387 IARDTWQRYQSL
-401 INESKTS
+401 T

>member
-1 MTSSKPA
+1 MTQRLPA

-21 SLYEVADGSPSLIWG
+21 SLYAVMAGAPSLLLG

-45 PHFKVKDPQ
+45 PYFKVKDAQ
-54 GHLLSARHWDTPKRR
+54 GNTLDEQRWEQPKRR
-69 AEAVEIILDY
+69 AEAVETILDY
-79 IQAQAKSY
+79 VRAEAKDY
-87 HLVAVGHRVVLGGTE
+87 RLVAVGHRVVLGGTE
-102 YPHAVVVDDTVLDV
+102 YPHAVVVDDAVLDV
-116 LEHYAPIVP
+116 LDHYAPIVP

-133 AIRLLRQLHPELCQV
+133 AIRLLRTLHPDLCQV

-157 TKPDIDDLYALPLSY
+157 TKSDIADLYALPLSY

-186 YDYISSQLSQRAPS
+186 YDYISTQLPQLDSRLAA
-200 LVSGK
+200 GK
-205 VIVMHLGSGASL
+205 TIVMHLGSGASL
-217 CGMQAGK
+217 CGMQQGR

-244 GSLDPMIPLYLQQ
+244 GSLDPMIPLYLMN
-257 QYHMSPAAVEKL
+257 QYRMTPAAVEKL

-288 LEDSENSD
+288 LEASNDP
-296 AQLAVSLFVS
+296 AARLAIDLFVA
-306 MLVQQAGAAMAAIKG
+306 MLARETGAAIAAIQG

-334 SSTIR
+334 SPEIR
-339 ALTCESLA
+339 ARTCASLGWA
-347 WLGVA
+347 GVD
-352 IDPELNRVA
+352 IDEARNLAA
-361 SSEPR
+361 SASAR
-366 CISAPQSRVSVWVI
+366 KISTDQSRISVWVI

-387 IARDTWQCYQSAIG
+387 IARDTWQRYQST
-401 INESKTS
+401 N

>member
-1 MTSSKPA
+1 MTQRLPA

-21 SLYEVADGSPSLIWG
+21 SLYAVMAGAPSLLLG

-45 PHFKVKDPQ
+45 PYFKVKDAQ
-54 GHLLSARHWDTPKRR
+54 GNTLDEQRWEQPKRR
-69 AEAVEIILDY
+69 AEAVETILDY
-79 IQAQAKSY
+79 VRAEAKDY
-87 HLVAVGHRVVLGGTE
+87 RLVAVGHRVVLGGTE
-102 YPHAVVVDDTVLDV
+102 YPHAVVVDDAVLDV
-116 LEHYAPIVP
+116 LDHYAPIVP

-133 AIRLLRQLHPELCQV
+133 AIRLLRTSHPDLCQV

-157 TKPDIDDLYALPLSY
+157 TKSDIADLYALPLSY

-186 YDYISSQLSQRAPS
+186 YDYISTQLPQLDSRLAA
-200 LVSGK
+200 GK
-205 VIVMHLGSGASL
+205 TIVMHLGSGASL
-217 CGMQAGK
+217 CGMQQGR

-244 GSLDPMIPLYLQQ
+244 GSLDPMIPLYLMN
-257 QYHMSPAAVEKL
+257 QYRMTPAAVEKL

-288 LEDSENSD
+288 LEASNDP
-296 AQLAVSLFVS
+296 AARLAIDLFVA
-306 MLVQQAGAAMAAIKG
+306 MLARETGAAMAAIQG

-334 SSTIR
+334 SPEIR
-339 ALTCESLA
+339 ARTCASLGWA
-347 WLGVA
+347 GVD
-352 IDPELNRVA
+352 IDEARNLAA
-361 SSEPR
+361 SASAR
-366 CISAPQSRVSVWVI
+366 KISTDQSRISVWVI

-387 IARDTWQCYQSAIG
+387 IARDTWQRYQST
-401 INESKTS
+401 N